1 MINNVIMILRKE
13 LIAMSKAKELQKS
26 LSWEFPHIGKVAAE
40 QKEAAYAYCEGYK
53 NFLNNGKTEREFTA
67 LAVELLKEAG
77 YEPLVEGK
85 VYKPGDKLYY
95 VNRDKALAM
104 STIGTAPLE
113 AGVRLNV
120 AHIDSPRLDL
130 KPNPVYENHEMAF
143 FKTHYYGGIRKYQ
156 WVTIPLAMHGVIVKK
171 NGELVKVCVGEKEG
185 DPVFCVTDLLPHL
198 GAKQNE
204 RKLSEGI
211 KGEELNIV
219 IGSLPFVDEEEESI
233 KDAVKLNTLAILNEM
248 YGVTEHDFMR
258 AEIEFVPATK
268 AMDIGFDRSL
278 IGAYGQ
284 DDKVCAYTALTA
296 EIDTKAPYYTTVT
309 VLADKEEIGSYGNTG
324 LSSDF
329 VLHYIE
335 DLVAAQGGNIRKLL
349 RNTTALSSDVNG
361 AYDPTFASVYEERNS
376 CFVNKGPVLT
386 KYTGARGK
394 SGSNDASAE
403 TMAKIISIMD
413 EAKVYWQIGE
423 LGAVDEGGGGTVALY
438 VASMDVDVVDLG
450 VPILC
455 MHSPFELASKLDVYY
470 TYKAFAAFLSSA
482 K

>member
-1 MINNVIMILRKE
+1 MTN
-13 LIAMSKAKELQKS
+13 AKELQKK
-26 LSWEFPHIGKVAAE
+26 LTWEFPHIGKEAPAA
-40 QKEAAYAYCEGYK
+40 KDAAFAYCEGYK
-53 NFLNNGKTEREFTA
+53 EFLNKAKTEREFTA
-67 LAVELLKEAG
+67 KAVELLEQAG
-77 YEPLVEGK
+77 YVPFVEGAA
-85 VYKPGDKLYY
+85 YKAGDKIYF
-95 VNRDKALAM
+95 VNRGKSLLM
-104 STIGTAPLE
+104 STFGTASLE
-113 AGVRLNV
+113 EGVRLNA

-130 KPNPVYENHEMAF
+130 KPNPVYENHEMAY

-156 WVTIPLAMHGVIVKK
+156 WVTIPLAMHGVIVKQ
-171 NGELVKVCVGEKEG
+171 NGEMINVCIGENEG

-204 RKLSEGI
+204 RKLSDGI
-211 KGEELNIV
+211 RGEELNIV
-219 IGSLPFVDEEEESI
+219 ISSLPFVDESEEEDV
-233 KDAVKLNTLAILNEM
+233 KDAVKLNALAILNEM
-248 YGVTEHDFMR
+248 YGITERDFLR

-268 AMDIGFDRSL
+268 AQDVGFDRSL

-335 DLVAAQGGNIRKLL
+335 DLAAAQKANIRKVL

-361 AYDPTFASVYEERNS
+361 AYDPSFASVYEERNS

-403 TMAKIISIMD
+403 TMAKVISIMD
-413 EAKVYWQIGE
+413 EANVYWQVGE

-438 VASMDVDVVDLG
+438 VASMDMDVVDLG

-455 MHSPFELASKLDVYY
+455 MHSPFELSSKLDVYY
-470 TYKAFAAFLSSA
+470 TYKAFAAFLGSS

>member
-1 MINNVIMILRKE
+1 MTN
-13 LIAMSKAKELQKS
+13 AKELQKK
-26 LSWEFPHIGKVAAE
+26 LTWEFPHIGKKAPGAKDAAF
-40 QKEAAYAYCEGYK
+40 AYCEGYK
-53 NFLNNGKTEREFTA
+53 KFLNKAKTEREFTA
-67 LAVELLKEAG
+67 KAVELLEQAG
-77 YEPLVEGK
+77 YVPFVEGAA
-85 VYKPGDKLYY
+85 YKPGDKVYF
-95 VNRDKALAM
+95 VNRGKSLLM
-104 STIGTAPLE
+104 STFGTASLE
-113 AGVRLNV
+113 EGVRLNA

-130 KPNPVYENHEMAF
+130 KPNPVYEKHEMAY

-156 WVTIPLAMHGVIVKK
+156 WVTIPLAMHGVIVKQ
-171 NGELVKVCVGEKEG
+171 NGEMINVCVGENEG

-204 RKLSEGI
+204 RKLSDGI
-211 KGEELNIV
+211 RGEELNIV
-219 IGSLPFVDEEEESI
+219 ISSLPFVDESEKEGV
-233 KDAVKLNTLAILNEM
+233 KDAVKLNALAILNEM
-248 YGVTEHDFMR
+248 YGITERDFLR

-268 AMDIGFDRSL
+268 AQDVGFDRSL

-296 EIDTKAPYYTTVT
+296 EIDTKAPHYTTVT

-335 DLVAAQGGNIRKLL
+335 GLAAAQKANIRKVL

-361 AYDPTFASVYEERNS
+361 AYDPSFASVYEERNS

-403 TMAKIISIMD
+403 TMAKVISIMD
-413 EAKVYWQIGE
+413 EADVYWQVGE

-438 VASMDVDVVDLG
+438 VASMDMDVVDLG

-455 MHSPFELASKLDVYY
+455 MHSPFELSSKLDVYY
-470 TYKAFAAFLSSA
+470 TYKAFAAFLGSS